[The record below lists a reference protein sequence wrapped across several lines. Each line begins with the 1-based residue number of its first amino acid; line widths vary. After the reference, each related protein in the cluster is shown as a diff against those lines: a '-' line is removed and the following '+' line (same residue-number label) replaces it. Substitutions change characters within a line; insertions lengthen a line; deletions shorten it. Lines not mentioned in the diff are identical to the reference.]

1 MVLKCSNM
9 ACQTGAA
16 ADRTLAPH
24 LCIACQHR
32 RVAAV
37 HEEAEVIRDVLCFL
51 TIRFRMSWI
60 RFCHLKLHCEFK

>member
-51 TIRFRMSWI
+51 TDKIQNVMDSF
-60 RFCHLKLHCEFK
+60 LPPKAPL